1 MNSDSTTAGRPD
13 TNSSEPTSSE
23 STTTG
28 EQGTA
33 GESTTAGFDRSIPYA
48 KRNAQRPTTMPIHR
62 YQPFEPIRI
71 TDRTW
76 PDKVIDTAPR
86 WCAVDLR
93 DGNQALIDP
102 MSPARKLRMFK
113 LLVEMGYKEIE
124 VGFPSAS
131 QTDFDFVREL
141 IEQDLIPDDVVIQV
155 LTQSRDALIER
166 TFESIRGSKQAI
178 VHLYNSTSTLQ
189 RRVVF
194 GLDRDGIKD
203 IATHGAQLVAKYAE
217 GLPDTDV
224 FYEYSPESYTGTE
237 LEYAVEVCNAVTDIW
252 QPTPD
257 RKVILNL
264 PATVEMATPNVYADS
279 IEWMSR
285 HLNNRDSVVLSLHP
299 HNDRGT
305 AVAAAELGYMA
316 GADRI
321 EGCLFGNGERTGNVC
336 LVTLGMNLFSQG
348 IDPQIDFSD
357 IDEIRRTVEY
367 CNQIPVAE
375 RHPYGGDLVYT
386 AFSGSHQDAINKG
399 LAAME
404 VDAAAAGSSVQD
416 FHWQVPY
423 LPIDPKDVGRTYEA
437 VIRVNSQSGKGGV
450 AYVMKT
456 EHNLDLPR
464 RLQIEFSQVVQR
476 ITDSEGGEVSP
487 EDMWSYFAD
496 EYLPTKLTDTSTQTV
511 TAASWGRF
519 RLVKHDLTSEVGGE
533 TSVTAVLSDQ
543 GNEVAVTGHGN
554 GPIAAFTNAL
564 ATIGVEIQVH
574 DYHEHAMSAG
584 GDAQAAAYLECAVH
598 GRPLWGVGIDP
609 SIVTASLKAV
619 ISAVNRAQRDQNE
632 I

>member
-1 MNSDSTTAGRPD
+1 MTSTDDATAQQPSG
-13 TNSSEPTSSE
+13 
-23 STTTG
+23 
-28 EQGTA
+28 
-33 GESTTAGFDRSIPYA
+33 
-48 KRNAQRPTTMPIHR
+48 MPIGR
-62 YQPFEPIRI
+62 YTPFTPIDLP
-71 TDRTW
+71 DRTW
-76 PDKVIDTAPR
+76 PNAVITQAPR

-102 MSPARKLRMFK
+102 MTPQRKLRMFQ
-113 LLVEMGYKEIE
+113 LLVDMGYKEIE

-131 QTDFDFVREL
+131 QTDFDFVRQI

-155 LTQSRDALIER
+155 LTQSREHLIER
-166 TFESIRGSKQAI
+166 TFESIRGAKRAI

-194 GLDRDGIKD
+194 GLDREGIID
-203 IATHGAQLVAKYAE
+203 IAVHGAQLCKKYAE
-217 GLPDTDV
+217 QISHETDV
-224 FYEYSPESYTGTE
+224 LFEYSPESYTGTE
-237 LEYAVEVCNAVTDIW
+237 LDFAVEICDAVTDVW

-279 IEWMSR
+279 IEWMHR
-285 HLNNRDSVVLSLHP
+285 HLARRDSIVLSLHP

-348 IDPQIDFSD
+348 IDPQINFSD

-367 CNQIPVAE
+367 CNQIPVHE

-399 LAAME
+399 LHHMA
-404 VDAAAAGSSVQD
+404 VDAEAAGVPVD
-416 FHWQVPY
+416 EFGWQVPY

-450 AYVMKT
+450 AYIMRT
-456 EHNLDLPR
+456 EHKLELPR

-476 ITDSEGGEVSP
+476 VTDEEGGEISP
-487 EDMWSYFAD
+487 EEMWAAFSA
-496 EYLPTKLTDTSTQTV
+496 EYLPDPD
-511 TAASWGRF
+511 APWGRF
-519 RLVKHDLTSEVGGE
+519 AVRSAQQRSSVDGQTDVEVELTDGGATLRLRGS
-533 TSVTAVLSDQ
+533 
-543 GNEVAVTGHGN
+543 GN
-554 GPIAAFTNAL
+554 GPIAAFCDAL
-564 ATIGVEIQVH
+564 HQHGIDVRVL
-574 DYHEHAMSAG
+574 DYAEHAMSAG
-584 GDAQAAAYLECAVH
+584 GDATAASYLECTINGDVY
-598 GRPLWGVGIDP
+598 WGVGIDP
-609 SIVTASLKAV
+609 SITTSSFKAIV
-619 ISAVNRAQRDQNE
+619 SAVNRALR
-632 I
+632 